1 MRVLPSLNG
10 FSEIQP
16 SDYRSWSN
24 SGSGKTNLKS
34 TITIEDADGNEI
46 KASELSPMP
55 NWDYLPKG
63 SVIKYEIETQS
74 NGSGKS
80 DRVQFDIDYGNQGAI
95 NREFEAAYN
104 SLSDEDKEGLQQ
116 RQFLDGR

>member
-1 MRVLPSLNG
+1 MRILPSLNG
-10 FSEIQP
+10 FAEIQP
-16 SDYRSWSN
+16 STDGYRDWSN

-63 SVIKYEIETQS
+63 SVLKHPLHNNNLFS
-74 NGSGKS
+74 N
-80 DRVQFDIDYGNQGAI
+80 DY
-95 NREFEAAYN
+95 
-104 SLSDEDKEGLQQ
+104 D
-116 RQFLDGR
+116 